1 MMEKILYSSPYL
13 IFSIFQEMEVPLS
26 RANKLS
32 GLVAQGLSGSWLVWE
47 DDHETDAIATGD
59 PENAL

>member
-1 MMEKILYSSPYL
+1 MSGEILP
-13 IFSIFQEMEVPLS
+13 FRSINGVFLGLS